1 MLDLINDLIEKEN
14 YKKLKE
20 AITELNEADIAEVI
34 QDVEDE
40 NKRIKIFRL
49 LPKDLAAD
57 TFANLDIDVQQ
68 DLITFLSMKEAG
80 MIIENMYLDDAADLL
95 DEMPASI
102 VTKILANTTSETRK
116 DINYLL
122 KYPDNSAGSLMNID
136 FLDLKASLTVEQAIR
151 KIRREGKE
159 KETVDV
165 CYVLDNKRKLI
176 GEIPLKDLLFSN
188 QKSKIEDIMDDNPIF
203 VYTYEDQEDVAI
215 KFSKYGSTVMPVV
228 DREDK
233 LVGIITVDDIVDIIR
248 EETTEDIEKMAA
260 ISPTDKPYMRTGVF
274 ETWRKRIPWLLI
286 LMVSATFTGKIIQSY
301 EEALASYVVLTSFIP
316 MLMDTGGN
324 AGGQASVTIIRGLS
338 LNEIEFKDWYRILGK
353 EFLVSLLIGSTLAV
367 TNFIKLMLV
376 DKVSLMIALVV
387 CLTLVVTIIFA
398 KLVGCSLPILA
409 KKIGFDPAVM
419 ASPFITTIVDAIS
432 LIAYFNIATMLLGI

>member
-233 LVGIITVDDIVDIIR
+233 LVGIITVDDIVDILR

>member
-176 GEIPLKDLLFSN
+176 GEIPLKNLLFSN

-233 LVGIITVDDIVDIIR
+233 LVGIITVDDIVDILR